1 MFLNKQEIL
10 ARKSKLSPAK
20 QALLDKHLRGK
31 TEPTDRGESPQE
43 KWPVIV
49 PNPHERYLPFPITDV
64 QQAYWIGRNG
74 AFDLSNVAT
83 HVYTEIDC
91 VELGLELF
99 EKTWQQLIDRH
110 EMLRAI
116 VQPDGQQRILEQVP
130 PYKIEV
136 LDLRGKS
143 PDIVAS
149 QLAEIRDRM
158 SHEVLPADQWP
169 LFKIQ
174 AAQFNDNQVRLY
186 ISIDVLIGDAWS
198 FEILSRELLQLFY
211 NPESSLPPIKLSFRD
226 YVLAEI
232 ALRNSPLYRRSL
244 EYWQSRLATLPPAPE
259 LPLQKTLAAVQHPH
273 FVRRR
278 GQLDPDTWSRLK
290 SKATQASLTPSALLL
305 AAFAE
310 ILTVWSKSPRFT
322 INLTLFNRLPLH
334 PEVNQIVGDFTS
346 LTLLAIDNSGQDSF
360 EVRARRIQKQF
371 WDDLDR
377 RYVSG
382 VQVLR
387 QLARIQDQASGV
399 LMPVVFT
406 STLTHDSLNHDT
418 PSKPSSPTPSLGE
431 FVYGITQTPQVYLD
445 HQVAEEAGTLVF
457 NWDAVEE
464 LFPAGL
470 LDDMFAAYCN
480 FLDHL
485 ANEAQIWQT
494 TTRQL
499 LPSAQM
505 QQIAALNAT
514 EALIPQNAL
523 LHTLFFD
530 RVPLHPQ
537 KAAVVT
543 TDRTLTYQEVSD
555 RTQQLG
561 HQLRQLGAHPNQL
574 IAIVMEKG
582 WEQIV
587 AALGILAS
595 GAAYVPIDPEL
606 PTERRWHL
614 LQQAEVQLVLTQ
626 SWLDTTLAWPESI
639 QRICVDSQQ
648 WESSDSPEPSN
659 LPTCQPA
666 NPSDLAYVIYT
677 SGSTGMP
684 KGVMIDHRGA
694 VNTILDINQRF
705 GVDSGDRVLAIS
717 SLSFDL
723 SVYDI
728 FGTLAAGGTLVIP
741 DAAATKNP
749 EHWAT
754 LIAEEHVTIW
764 NSVPALMQML
774 VDYASGRSDVVLNSL
789 RLVLLSGDWIPLT
802 LPDAIRDLN
811 NKIQIVS
818 LGGATEASIWSIFYP
833 IAALDPTWKSIP
845 YGKPLTNQCFYVF
858 NEALEPCPIWV
869 PGTLY
874 IGGLGLAKGYWR
886 DEQKTRTSFITH
898 PQTGERLYCT
908 GDRGRYL
915 PDGNIEF
922 LGREDLQ
929 VKVRGY
935 RIELGEIEAVLGQ
948 YPNVQTAIVA
958 AFGEQHSHK
967 NLAAYFVADTKPAP
981 TPDELHSFLSQK
993 LPSYMVPSIFIEL
1006 DNLPLSS
1013 NGKVNRRALP
1023 TPDIDKSELTLTFVE
1038 PRTPT
1043 EKTLAKIWAEVLEI
1057 EQVGIHDNFF
1067 FDLGGNSLLATQVMS
1082 RIRETFQV
1090 ELPLRHLFETPTV
1103 AHLAATIAEKLA
1115 LDSDSEMLAQALAEL
1130 EHLSDDEVQAILA
1143 SQQ

>member
-1 MFLNKQEIL
+1 MKLNKETIL

-20 QALLDKHLRGK
+20 RALLAKQLRGK
-31 TEPTDRGESPQE
+31 NEPTAQPESPSE
-43 KWPVIV
+43 KLPTIV
-49 PNPHERYLPFPITDV
+49 PNLNDRHLPFPLTDI

-74 AFDLSNVAT
+74 AFELSNVAT
-83 HVYTEIDC
+83 HVYMEIDY
-91 VELGLELF
+91 VDLELERF

-110 EMLRAI
+110 EMLRVI

-130 PYKIEV
+130 PYKIKV
-136 LDLRGKS
+136 LDLRGKNTE
-143 PDIVAS
+143 IVAS
-149 QLAEIRDRM
+149 QLAEIRDDM

-174 AAQFNDNQVRLY
+174 AAQFSDNQVRLY

-198 FEILSRELLQLFY
+198 FEILSREFLQLFY
-211 NPESSLPPIKLSFRD
+211 NPEISLPSLELSFRD
-226 YVLAEI
+226 YVLAETS
-232 ALRNSPLYRRSL
+232 LRNSPLYHRSL
-244 EYWQSRLATLPPAPE
+244 TYWQSRLASLPPAPE
-259 LPLQKTLAAVQHPH
+259 LPLQKNLTAVKSPH

-278 GQLDPDTWSRLK
+278 GTLDPDTWGRLK
-290 SKATQASLTPSALLL
+290 NRTTQASLTPSGILL

-310 ILTVWSKSPRFT
+310 ILTVWSNSPRFT

-334 PEVNQIVGDFTS
+334 PKVNQIVGDFTS
-346 LTLLAIDNSGQDSF
+346 LILLAVDNSGQDSF
-360 EVRARRIQKQF
+360 EVRVQRLQKQF
-371 WDDLDR
+371 WDDLDH

-387 QLARIQDQASGV
+387 ELARFQDQASGV

-406 STLTHDSLNHDT
+406 SILTHESLSHDT
-418 PSKPSSPTPSLGE
+418 PSKQSSPEPSLGE
-431 FVYGITQTPQVYLD
+431 LVYSITQTPQVYLD

-464 LFPAGL
+464 LFPPGL

-480 FLDHL
+480 FLQRL
-485 ANEAQIWQT
+485 ANEEKLWQA

-499 LPSAQM
+499 LSPAQM
-505 QQIAALNAT
+505 KQLAALNAT
-514 EALIPQNAL
+514 QSPIPQDAL

-530 RVPLHPQ
+530 RVPLHSQ

-543 TDRTLTYQEVSD
+543 IDCTLTYQELGD
-555 RTQQLG
+555 RARQLGYQLQQLG
-561 HQLRQLGAHPNQL
+561 ARPNQL
-574 IAIVMEKG
+574 VAIVMEKG
-582 WEQIV
+582 REQIV

-595 GAAYVPIDPEL
+595 GAAYVPIDPKL

-626 SWLDTTLAWPESI
+626 SWLDTTLTWPESI
-639 QRICVDSQQ
+639 RRICVDSQQ
-648 WESSDSPEPSN
+648 WESSDSTEPSN
-659 LPTCQPA
+659 LPTRQPA

-684 KGVMIDHRGA
+684 KGVMIDHQGA

-705 GVDSGDRVLAIS
+705 GVSSSDRVLAIS

-728 FGTLAAGGTLVIP
+728 FGTLAAGGTIVIP
-741 DAAATKNP
+741 NASATKNP

-754 LIAEEHVTIW
+754 LIAQQQVTIW

-774 VDYASGRSDVVLNSL
+774 VEYASGRSDVVLNSL

-802 LPDAIRDLN
+802 LPDAIRDVIDE
-811 NKIQIVS
+811 IQIVS
-818 LGGATEASIWSIFYP
+818 LGGATEASIWSIFYS

-845 YGKPLTNQCFYVF
+845 YGKPLTNQRFYAF
-858 NEALEPCPIWV
+858 NEALEPCPVWV

-886 DEQKTRTSFITH
+886 DEQKTHASFITH

-908 GDRGRYL
+908 GDRGCYL

-967 NLAAYFVADTKPAP
+967 NLAAYFVTDTKPAP

-1023 TPDIDKSELTLTFVE
+1023 TPDLAKSELTLIFVE
-1038 PRTPT
+1038 PRTLT

-1067 FDLGGNSLLATQVMS
+1067 FNLGGNSLLATQVMS

-1090 ELPLRHLFETPTV
+1090 ELPLRHFFETPTV
-1103 AHLAATIAEKLA
+1103 AHLAVTIAEKLA

-1130 EHLSDDEVQAILA
+1130 EHLSEDEVQAILA

>member
-1 MFLNKQEIL
+1 MFLNKEEIL
-10 ARKSKLSPAK
+10 ARRSKLSPAK
-20 QALLDKHLRGK
+20 RALLEKQLRG
-31 TEPTDRGESPQE
+31 EQESAAQSELPLEQL
-43 KWPVIV
+43 PSIV
-49 PNPHERYLPFPITDV
+49 VNPKERYHPFPLTDI

-83 HVYTEIDC
+83 HVYTEIDGID
-91 VELGLELF
+91 LDLERF
-99 EKTWQQLIDRH
+99 EQTLQRLIERH
-110 EMLRAI
+110 EMLRMI
-116 VQPDGQQRILEQVP
+116 VQSDGQQRILEKVP
-130 PYKIEV
+130 AYPIEV
-136 LDLRGKS
+136 LDLSGKN
-143 PDIVAS
+143 PEQVAS
-149 QLAEIRDRM
+149 QLQQIRDRM

-174 AAQFNDNQVRLY
+174 AARFNENQVRLY

-198 FEILSRELLQLFY
+198 FEILTREFVHLFY
-211 NPESSLPPIKLSFRD
+211 NPESSLPPIQLSFRD

-232 ALRNSPLYRRSL
+232 ALQNSPLYHRSL

-290 SKATQASLTPSALLL
+290 SRATQASLTPSALLL

-322 INLTLFNRLPLH
+322 LNLTLFNRLPLH

-406 STLTHDSLNHDT
+406 STLTHDSLNQDI
-418 PSKPSSPTPSLGE
+418 PSEQSSSAKPSLGE
-431 FVYGITQTPQVYLD
+431 FVYGISQTPQVYLD
-445 HQVAEEAGTLVF
+445 HQVTEKAGTLIF

-464 LFPAGL
+464 LFPEGL

-480 FLDHL
+480 FLEHL
-485 ANEAQIWQT
+485 ANEEQMWQA

-499 LPSAQM
+499 LPPAQIK
-505 QQIAALNAT
+505 QLAAFNAT
-514 EALIPQNAL
+514 KAPIPQDAL

-543 TDRTLTYQEVSD
+543 THCTLTYQELGD
-555 RTQQLG
+555 RAQQLG
-561 HQLRQLGAHPNQL
+561 NHLRQLGVRPNQL
-574 IAIVMEKG
+574 VAIVMEKG
-582 WEQIV
+582 WEQVV
-587 AALGILAS
+587 ATLGILAA

-626 SWLDTTLAWPESI
+626 SWLDTTLTWPESI
-639 QRICVDSQQ
+639 QRICVDD
-648 WESSDSPEPSN
+648 EGNREIISSPPPQCS
-659 LPTCQPA
+659 
-666 NPSDLAYVIYT
+666 PSDLAYVIYT

-684 KGVMIDHRGA
+684 KGVMIDHQGA

-705 GVDSGDRVLAIS
+705 GVSSSDRVLALS

-728 FGTLAAGGTLVIP
+728 FGTLAAGGTMVIP

-754 LIAEEHVTIW
+754 LIAQQQVTLW

-802 LPDAIRDLN
+802 LPDAIRDVIDE
-811 NKIQIVS
+811 IQIVS

-833 IAALDPTWKSIP
+833 IAALDPDWKSIP
-845 YGKPLTNQCFYVF
+845 YGKPLTNQHFYVF
-858 NEALEPCPIWV
+858 NEALEPCPVWV

-886 DEQKTRTSFITH
+886 DEQKTRNSFITH

-948 YPNVQTAIVA
+948 YPNVQSAIVT
-958 AFGEQHSHK
+958 AFGEQHSQK
-967 NLAAYFVADTKPAP
+967 NLAAYVVAETKPAP

-993 LPSYMVPSIFIEL
+993 LPSYMVPSIFMEL

-1023 TPDIDKSELTLTFVE
+1023 TPDIAKSELTLTFVE

-1043 EKTLAKIWAEVLEI
+1043 EKTLAEIWAQVLEI

-1067 FDLGGNSLLATQVMS
+1067 FNLGGNSLLATQVMS

-1090 ELPLRHLFETPTV
+1090 ELPLRHFFETPTV
-1103 AHLAATIAEKLA
+1103 AQLAVAIAEKLA
-1115 LDSDSEMLAQALAEL
+1115 LDSDNEMLAQALAEL
-1130 EHLSDDEVQAILA
+1130 EHLSEDEVQAILA

>member
-1 MFLNKQEIL
+1 MKLNQEEIL
-10 ARKSKLSPAK
+10 ARRSKLSPAK
-20 QALLDKHLRGK
+20 RALLEKQLRGK
-31 TEPTDRGESPQE
+31 NEPTVQAESPSE
-43 KWPVIV
+43 KLPAIV
-49 PNPHERYLPFPITDV
+49 PNSTDRHLPFPLTDI

-74 AFDLSNVAT
+74 AFELSNVAT
-83 HVYTEIDC
+83 HVYMEIDYID
-91 VELGLELF
+91 LELERF
-99 EKTWQQLIDRH
+99 EKTWQRLIDHH

-130 PYKIEV
+130 LYKIKV
-136 LDLRGKS
+136 FDLRGKNTE
-143 PDIVAS
+143 IVAS
-149 QLAEIRDRM
+149 QLLQIRDRM

-174 AAQFNDNQVRLY
+174 AAQFNDNQFRLY

-198 FEILSRELLQLFY
+198 FEILSREFLQLFY
-211 NPESSLPPIKLSFRD
+211 NPEISLPPIELSFRD
-226 YVLAEI
+226 YVLAETS
-232 ALRNSPLYRRSL
+232 LRNSPLYHRSL
-244 EYWQSRLATLPPAPE
+244 TYWQSRLATLPPAPK
-259 LPLQKTLAAVQHPH
+259 LPLQKNLTAVKSPH

-278 GQLDPDTWSRLK
+278 GTLDPDTWSRLK
-290 SKATQASLTPSALLL
+290 NRATQASLTPSGILL

-310 ILTVWSKSPRFT
+310 ILTVWSNNSRFT

-334 PEVNQIVGDFTS
+334 PKVNQIVGDFTS
-346 LTLLAIDNSGQDSF
+346 LILLAVDNSGQDSF
-360 EVRARRIQKQF
+360 QVRAERLQKQF
-371 WDDLDR
+371 WDDLDH

-387 QLARIQDQASGV
+387 ELARFQDQASGV

-406 STLTHDSLNHDT
+406 SILTHESLSHET
-418 PSKPSSPTPSLGE
+418 PEQSSPKPSLGE
-431 FVYGITQTPQVYLD
+431 LVYSITQTPQVYLD

-464 LFPAGL
+464 LFPPGV

-480 FLDHL
+480 FLDRL
-485 ANEAQIWQT
+485 ANEEEIWQA

-499 LPSAQM
+499 LPPAQIK
-505 QQIAALNAT
+505 QLTALNAT
-514 EALIPQNAL
+514 EASIPEDAL
-523 LHTLFFD
+523 LHILFFD
-530 RVPLHPQ
+530 QVPLHPQ
-537 KAAVVT
+537 KAAVIT
-543 TDRTLTYQEVSD
+543 TDCTLTYQELSN
-555 RTQQLG
+555 RARQLG
-561 HQLRQLGAHPNQL
+561 HQIQQLGARPNQL
-574 IAIVMEKG
+574 VAIVMEKG
-582 WEQIV
+582 WEQVV
-587 AALGILAS
+587 AALGILTS

-614 LQQAEVQLVLTQ
+614 LQQAEVQLVSTQ

-639 QRICVDSQQ
+639 RRICVDD
-648 WESSDSPEPSN
+648 EGDREIISSPPLKCS
-659 LPTCQPA
+659 
-666 NPSDLAYVIYT
+666 PSDLAYVIYT

-705 GVDSGDRVLAIS
+705 GVSSSDCVLAIS

-728 FGTLAAGGTLVIP
+728 FGTLAAGGTIVIP
-741 DAAATKNP
+741 DASATKNP

-754 LIAEEHVTIW
+754 LIAQQQVTIW

-774 VDYASGRSDVVLNSL
+774 VEYASGRSDVVLNSL
-789 RLVLLSGDWIPLT
+789 RLALLSGDWIPST
-802 LPDAIRDLN
+802 LPDAIRDVIDE
-811 NKIQIVS
+811 IQIVS

-833 IAALDPTWKSIP
+833 VAALDPTWKSIP
-845 YGKPLTNQCFYVF
+845 YGKPLTNQRFYVL
-858 NEALEPCPIWV
+858 NESLEPCPVWV

-886 DEQKTRTSFITH
+886 DEEKTRTSFITH
-898 PQTGERLYCT
+898 PETGERLYCT
-908 GDRGRYL
+908 GDRGCYL

-922 LGREDLQ
+922 LGRQDLQ

-948 YPNVQTAIVA
+948 YPGVQAAIVT
-958 AFGEQHSHK
+958 AFGEQYSHK
-967 NLAAYFVADTKPAP
+967 NLAAYFIPDTEPAP

-993 LPSYMVPSIFIEL
+993 LPSYMVPSIFIKM
-1006 DNLPLSS
+1006 DKLPLSS

-1023 TPDIDKSELTLTFVE
+1023 TPNMAQSELSLTFVE

-1043 EKTLAKIWAEVLEI
+1043 EKTLAEIWAEVLEI
-1057 EQVGIHDNFF
+1057 EQVSIHDNFF
-1067 FDLGGNSLLATQVMS
+1067 FNLGGNSLLATQVMS

-1090 ELPLRHLFETPTV
+1090 ELPLRHFFETPTV
-1103 AHLAATIAEKLA
+1103 AHIAVAIAEKLA
-1115 LDSDSEMLAQALAEL
+1115 LDSDSEMLTQALAEL
-1130 EHLSDDEVQAILA
+1130 EQLSEDEVQAILA